1 MSQNG
6 SLESQSLSHHSTRL
20 SHLFLL
26 LGHRNQDI
34 VLRDY
39 VCDILIKSL
48 SQEEWIL
55 YCPQLVQA
63 LKWDIHDDN
72 ALIRGLFTNALR
84 NSEFAYRLYWQL
96 QV

>member
-1 MSQNG
+1 MK
-6 SLESQSLSHHSTRL
+6 T
-20 SHLFLL
+20 
-26 LGHRNQDI
+26 
-34 VLRDY
+34 
-39 VCDILIKSL
+39 L

-55 YCPQLVQA
+55 YCPQFIQA

-72 ALIRGLFTNALR
+72 ALIRALFMNALR